1 MPKKCMDFLTAK
13 RRGEPPATIV
23 AFGDE
28 TFLRR
33 EAIRTVREWVL
44 GGVDDDGF
52 QFSSYA
58 GDEASLAAVMDDLAT
73 PPFLGDVRLVLVE
86 DADSFVSSHRK
97 ALERF
102 ASKPT
107 DCGVL
112 VLDVASW
119 PATTNLYKLVEVGGL
134 AIDCAS
140 PKAWAVP
147 AWCQHWAEHRYRKRL
162 DKPTA
167 QWLVE
172 LVGTSLGQL
181 DQELSKLA
189 AYVGEA
195 PEIDV
200 DAVNGLVAGTR
211 TESVFKL
218 LDMVIDG
225 QVGKALEFLD
235 RQLLAGE
242 TPVGVLGMLAG
253 QLRRLARAARET
265 QFGVSTH
272 EALAAA
278 GVPPFAVERSRAQ
291 LNHFGRERMN
301 GMLRRL
307 LRADLD
313 LKGDS
318 DLSARAVVSRLLIE
332 LSLPKRAD
340 AGRSAP
346 AG

>member
-1 MPKKCMDFLTAK
+1 MEFLSAK

-28 TFLRR
+28 AFLRR
-33 EAIRTVREWVL
+33 EAVRAVREWVL

-52 QFSSYA
+52 QFASYS

-86 DADSFVSSHRK
+86 EADAFVSGHRK
-97 ALERF
+97 SLERF
-102 ASKPT
+102 AAKPT

-112 VLDVASW
+112 LLDVASW
-119 PATTNLYKLVEVGGL
+119 PATTNLYKLVEAGGL
-134 AIDCAS
+134 AIDCSA
-140 PKAWAVP
+140 PKAWALP
-147 AWCQHWAEHRYRKRL
+147 AWCTRWAEHRYGKRL
-162 DKPTA
+162 DKPVA
-167 QWLVE
+167 EWLVE
-172 LVGTSLGQL
+172 LVGANLGQL

-189 AYVGEA
+189 SYVGES
-195 PEIDV
+195 PQIDI
-200 DAVNGLVAGTR
+200 DSVNSLVVGTR

-225 QVGKALEFLD
+225 QVGKALDFLD

-242 TPVGVLGMLAG
+242 TPIGVLGMLAG

-265 QFGVSTH
+265 QFGLSTH

-332 LSLPKRAD
+332 LSLPKRSD
-340 AGRSAP
+340 AGRAAP
-346 AG
+346 AR